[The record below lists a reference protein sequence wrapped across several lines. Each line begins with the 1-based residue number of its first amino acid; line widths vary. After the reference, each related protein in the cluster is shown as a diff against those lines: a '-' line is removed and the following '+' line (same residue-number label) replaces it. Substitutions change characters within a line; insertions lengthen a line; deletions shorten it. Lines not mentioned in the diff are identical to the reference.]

1 MFTFK
6 NLANFTAWTS
16 VFLRVLLAQT
26 ASKDNFTLTGGVDLY
41 YSFNFNRPSS
51 GLNNYFVSQHKH
63 NEFNVNLA
71 YFGINYNNKT
81 VRFNVIPAAGTYM
94 EANYAGEPIAYRN
107 LLEAH
112 AGVKLFKNK
121 QIWLDVGILPSPIGD
136 ENYFSKD
143 QLTYTRSF
151 ASEYTPYYLTGAK
164 LTLPLHQK
172 LISYVYVVNGW
183 QQIADANNA
192 KSVLAELAYKP
203 NNHLSIDYN
212 VYTGNQQ
219 SSLTPFY
226 GNRLMHNF
234 YVIYKKGK
242 WEGIFNALYIAQQY
256 TDSIS
261 MGKKTTTIASANT
274 KLRYALTKSGYL
286 NARVEFYEDHN
297 LTDVWALGNAKSF
310 NVLGFSVGYDHKITE
325 QAMLRAEYRNLNSD
339 YLVFETHNGF
349 KKQSTAIFLS
359 LNAWF

>member
-1 MFTFK
+1 MLTFK
-6 NLANFTAWTS
+6 NLAAFSVWMA
-16 VFLRVLLAQT
+16 VFLQVLLAQT
-26 ASKDNFTLTGGVDLY
+26 EKKDDFSFTGGVDLY
-41 YSFNFNRPSS
+41 YSFNFNQPSS

-71 YFGINYNNKT
+71 YFGIQYNNNT

-107 LLEAH
+107 VLEAH

-121 QIWLDVGILPSPIGD
+121 QIWLDAGVLPSPIGD

-172 LISYVYVVNGW
+172 LTSYIYVVNGW
-183 QQIADANNA
+183 QQIVDVNNA
-192 KSVLAELAYKP
+192 KSVLAELSYKP
-203 NNHLSIDYN
+203 NNYLTIDYN

-219 SSLTPFY
+219 SSLTPFFR
-226 GNRLMHNF
+226 NRLMHNF

-242 WEGIFNALYIAQQY
+242 WEGIFNAVYIAQQY
-256 TDSIS
+256 TDSILP
-261 MGKKTTTIASANT
+261 GKKTATIASANG
-274 KLRYALTKSGYL
+274 KLRYALKKSGYL
-286 NARVEFYEDHN
+286 NARIEFFEDHN
-297 LTDVWALGNAKSF
+297 LTDVLPLGNAKSF
-310 NVLGFSVGYDHKITE
+310 NVVGFSVGYDHKISE
-325 QAMLRAEYRNLNSD
+325 QAMLRAEYRNLHSD
-339 YLVFETHNGF
+339 HLVFETNNGF
-349 KKQSTAIFLS
+349 NKQSTAIFLS